1 MKNFFISSMF
11 ILCCTSVSLAQSGS
25 DGQQIINRFFE
36 LYKTKGADAGLDYI
50 FSTNKWMD
58 LEGEGVR
65 HVHSELSNIIG
76 LIGNYLGHEEVK
88 SVSLGKRYRIVSYL
102 VYYERQPL
110 RFTFQLYRGSG
121 DWMLYNFKFD
131 SNFEEDMEEAI
142 RLSTPSKL

>member
-1 MKNFFISSMF
+1 MF
-11 ILCCTSVSLAQSGS
+11 VFCFASISLAQSGS

-36 LYKTKGADAGLDYI
+36 LYKSKGHDVGLDYI
-50 FSTNKWMD
+50 FLTNKWMD

-76 LIGNYLGHEEVK
+76 LIGNYLDHEEVK
-88 SVSLGKRYRIVSYL
+88 SVSLGERYRIVSYL

-131 SNFEEDMEEAI
+131 SSFEEDMEEAI
-142 RLSTPSKL
+142 RLSSPSKL